1 MTKPF
6 YSRLN
11 LCYILLSPS
20 CLILCDINVP
30 LHLIVQGFT
39 SLKTKYLDELVI
51 FFVVLNSLKYNI
63 SVVFPGPIQIDSST
77 IDSNVEF
84 VLSQNSCILTSQVS
98 SFCVFVSDTIIN
110 NGDNFRMKCF
120 SYSEIS
126 AILCVLYFLI
136 LHFFISSWNT
146 CQLMFENFFV
156 FDICDVAYN
165 WSISLL
171 PPIVLDNLF
180 DRDQFNGGNWKFG
193 FGKFFTPFLTIFIV
207 CSPLVIN
214 FQR

>member
-39 SLKTKYLDELVI
+39 SLKTKYLDDLVI

-84 VLSQNSCILTSQVS
+84 HSQDGLYSDVTSVN
-98 SFCVFVSDTIIN
+98 FVFVSDKIIN
-110 NGDNFRMKCF
+110 NSENFRIKCF

-126 AILCVLYFLI
+126 AILWVLYFLI
-136 LHFFISSWNT
+136 LHFFI
-146 CQLMFENFFV
+146 
-156 FDICDVAYN
+156 
-165 WSISLL
+165 
-171 PPIVLDNLF
+171 
-180 DRDQFNGGNWKFG
+180 
-193 FGKFFTPFLTIFIV
+193 
-207 CSPLVIN
+207 
-214 FQR
+214 